1 MSTRTLRS
9 RPSALTAILLGAA
22 LLIPTLADAQT
33 RSRILRKKDPRT
45 AKVDA
50 KEQAQ
55 KAKKSDVLTRDISFG
70 KDLAR
75 EGDVSLV
82 GLFARQD
89 LYFGIP
95 EYWDVQGNPELRL
108 RIARSAAL
116 IPDISSITVWVDGHP
131 AGTLKL
137 DGDPGEVFEKVLSV
151 PLVAKGGYHHVSF
164 VAYHRSRLP
173 CEISDHPGLWSR
185 ILEDSVIRVN
195 YKPVAPELSLADW
208 PYPFRDDRDPDA
220 GRVVLAVPEDA
231 TTEELKAAG
240 YISSYLG
247 HVAGWRPLDLYV
259 HQGSPLSAPPGH
271 VIAISRLDKA
281 SAVRDGVVQLLDGS
295 EDTEVRSFA
304 DQLRSAGTGTSGGLA
319 LIGRPGDA
327 RRAMLTIVGKDGQGV
342 VELARLLSNEES
354 SSLPVGKTEW
364 VDDVGATA
372 QMPERRWEGTVPPET
387 TFMLSDLGFEDRMAV
402 GYRAGVVTIPL
413 HLIPDDHPIAGAAR
427 LDLSYSYSA
436 QAAPER
442 SRLDVYLNGTAVG
455 GVALKDTDGRN
466 RVSLLLELPTHE
478 MGPESRLDVAFTLY
492 PMEPPTCIGS
502 DRMNELWG
510 TVHADSKLVLPRD
523 RWSRMPDLSL
533 LRFGA
538 YPFGIH
544 PDLSET
550 LFVIPTKPTR
560 TELQLYAWLAAEL
573 GRVSRGDRFG
583 YEVKVGA
590 INRDKDGDRDLV
602 IIDSGPEGSL
612 IKKLGLLDKMSF
624 TPKAPAGVGLALAS
638 GGMVALGADPKVAYV
653 EEMALPWEGN
663 RTAIVAYA
671 ADATLFERV
680 GRCLDGNSLFD
691 RLAGKVSRIASCV
704 DLAAIPAEDREILGK
719 RPVREAAYEPIR
731 NNYWPIFFGV
741 LLGVALALLV
751 RAAFLAFGRRE
762 EYVFEDEEE
771 GAT

>member
-1 MSTRTLRS
+1 MSKTTIFS
-9 RPSALTAILLGAA
+9 RASTGMVILLGAA
-22 LLIPTLADAQT
+22 LLSPSLASAQ
-33 RSRILRKKDPRT
+33 SRTQPLPKGKEALT
-45 AKVDA
+45 ALVDA
-50 KEQAQ
+50 KEKAQ
-55 KAKKSDVLTRDISFG
+55 KDKKSDVLTRDISFG
-70 KDLAR
+70 TDLAR

-185 ILEDSVIRVN
+185 ILEDSVVRVN
-195 YKPVAPELSLADW
+195 YRPIAPDLSLADW

-220 GRVVLAVPEDA
+220 GRVVLAIPEEP
-231 TTEELKAAG
+231 TQEELKAAG

-281 SAVRDGVVQLLDGS
+281 SSVRDGVVQLMDAAEDAETRDFANTLRAAPAGS
-295 EDTEVRSFA
+295 
-304 DQLRSAGTGTSGGLA
+304 SGGLA
-319 LIGRPGDA
+319 LMGRPGDT
-327 RRAMLTIVGKDGQGV
+327 RRAMLAIVGRDGAGV
-342 VELARLLSNEES
+342 IELARLLSNAES
-354 SSLPVGKTEW
+354 AALPFGKTEW
-364 VDDVGATA
+364 INEVSATA
-372 QMPERRWEGTVPPET
+372 QMPARRWEGTVPPET
-387 TFMLSDLGFEDRMAV
+387 TFTLADLGFEDRMAV
-402 GYRAGVVTIPL
+402 GYRAGVVTVPL
-413 HLIPDDHPIAGAAR
+413 HLIPDDHPVAGAAR

-492 PMEPPTCIGS
+492 PMEPPACIGS

-510 TVHADSKLVLPRD
+510 TVHADSKIVLPRD

-560 TELQLYAWLAAEL
+560 TELQLYTWLAAEL
-573 GRVSRGDRFG
+573 GRVARGDRFG
-583 YEVKVGA
+583 YDVKVGA
-590 INRDKDGDRDLV
+590 ISRERHGDKDLV
-602 IIDSGPEGSL
+602 IVDSGPEGSL

-638 GGMVALGADPKVAYV
+638 GGMVALGADPKVAYI
-653 EEMALPWEGN
+653 EEVSLPWEGN

-691 RLAGKVSRIASCV
+691 RLSGKVSRIASCV
-704 DLAAIPAEDREILGK
+704 DLAAIPAAEREVLGK

-762 EYVFEDEEE
+762 EYVFEDEAES
-771 GAT
+771 